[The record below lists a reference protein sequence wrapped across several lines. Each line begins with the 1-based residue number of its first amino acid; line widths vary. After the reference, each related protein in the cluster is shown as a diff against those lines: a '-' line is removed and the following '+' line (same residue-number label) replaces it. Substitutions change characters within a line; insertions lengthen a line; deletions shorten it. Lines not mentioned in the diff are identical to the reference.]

1 MTNDF
6 NRDLMIAMLRKG
18 RTGDEMLNILNAIA
32 PDNDVEAVAEDAET
46 VEDVIV
52 EDNELVTVWLRV
64 GREYLIR
71 GEGSVFR
78 ANSAVSLRGIW
89 RCLHTYFVYFVLLSD
104 VHFVVIAGSSLHR
117 TRDTGGG

>member
-18 RTGDEMLNILNAIA
+18 STGDEMLNILNVLA

-52 EDNELVTVWLRV
+52 EDAELATV
-64 GREYLIR
+64 
-71 GEGSVFR
+71 
-78 ANSAVSLRGIW
+78 
-89 RCLHTYFVYFVLLSD
+89 
-104 VHFVVIAGSSLHR
+104 
-117 TRDTGGG
+117 